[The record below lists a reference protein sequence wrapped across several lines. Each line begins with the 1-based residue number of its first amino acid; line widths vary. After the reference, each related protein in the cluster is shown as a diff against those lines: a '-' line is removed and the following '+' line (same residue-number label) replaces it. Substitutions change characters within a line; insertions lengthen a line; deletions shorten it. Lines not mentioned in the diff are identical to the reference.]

1 MANQGVVIRRS
12 GDEVSWGLEVVPE
25 PVCGAKDL
33 LVAPSFVGMCGSDLE
48 LLAGHFDAKYP
59 VTYPVILGHEW
70 SGHVLECGREVS
82 GFSVG
87 DLVVGFGDLGDNHWF
102 GLTDPGAMAERFSV
116 PAALCFKV
124 PEGISPQMA
133 AMVEPLA
140 CAFQGLRA
148 AGGVDPASLVVVLG
162 CGTLGLSMIGVARA
176 CGATVVA
183 VDPSSHRRTLAEL
196 LGATS
201 TLDATAGEHLHEC
214 IRDMGLEGADLVVE
228 ASGSPMAQSAALG
241 PTQWGSRVMY
251 MGLGHASANEVP
263 IWKIQALQLRV
274 FSSSGAPKSIWN
286 PTLRLLSQTGLDLT
300 PAVSSVL
307 EFGQFNE
314 AVEAAKNPSNA
325 GKVMLRPSSGGEM

>member
-59 VTYPVILGHEW
+59 VTYP
-70 SGHVLECGREVS
+70 
-82 GFSVG
+82 
-87 DLVVGFGDLGDNHWF
+87 
-102 GLTDPGAMAERFSV
+102 
-116 PAALCFKV
+116 
-124 PEGISPQMA
+124 
-133 AMVEPLA
+133 
-140 CAFQGLRA
+140 
-148 AGGVDPASLVVVLG
+148 VVLG